1 MINKLR
7 FCEENILGQVLNKL
21 ETATIE
27 YKRNNR
33 VASQLSQSIAEL
45 NAKLLMLEQLR
56 TKGYLAAEVYQTQA
70 LEIKNQLAKVKADRS
85 DAFESRILKMQE
97 EVRHLK
103 QLLEEIE
110 EPLEEFDEKL
120 FLEIVTDISV
130 TKRDEMTITV
140 LGGLKFTE
148 QL

>member
-1 MINKLR
+1 MTR
-7 FCEENILGQVLNKL
+7 FQ
-21 ETATIE
+21 
-27 YKRNNR
+27 
-33 VASQLSQSIAEL
+33 QEL
-45 NAKLLMLEQLR
+45 NGSLGPFWKQE
-56 TKGYLAAEVYQTQA
+56 AEK
-70 LEIKNQLAKVKADRS
+70 ELAKVKADRS

-120 FLEIVTDISV
+120 FHEIVTGISV